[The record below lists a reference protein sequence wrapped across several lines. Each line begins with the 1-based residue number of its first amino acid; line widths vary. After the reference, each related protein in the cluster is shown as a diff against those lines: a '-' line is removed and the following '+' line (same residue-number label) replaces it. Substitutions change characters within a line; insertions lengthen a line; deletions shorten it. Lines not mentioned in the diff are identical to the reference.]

1 MISALPICS
10 LSYAGSWR
18 LTTHAQPLQAT
29 GYPRPR
35 LLARTYRSTMLT
47 RLSFDRDSSSATT
60 RSSTSTD
67 STSQTGVVI
76 AATVG
81 SLIFICVIVVLF
93 YLYRALRRIRDTRKE
108 EEKRQRARR
117 HKKMYIQPVLY
128 PTSGEDSS
136 SGCGTTVR
144 DRTWSDTPAVAA
156 SQAVYDGDFDYPY
169 PSEVDYRYAET
180 NIGVR
185 YSTQFSVAL
194 PAAQTSPRNLSS
206 DAGGQSSTVVRLD
219 HRGYNAYYP
228 VTAHAPGLL
237 VPPVSLRTSC
247 EYPGLGTVQ
256 PLDETNPQNYYR
268 RYSTDEVS
276 PLGNEETV
284 TPEGYFAGIP
294 ARLDA
299 AVHSDHPG
307 MPHGERS
314 VTGGQTVNRPVCYQ
328 GGQVTPVWDDDG
340 VLEEFYV
347 EDWTRMGK

>member
-1 MISALPICS
+1 
-10 LSYAGSWR
+10 
-18 LTTHAQPLQAT
+18 
-29 GYPRPR
+29 
-35 LLARTYRSTMLT
+35 MLT

-156 SQAVYDGDFDYPY
+156 SQAVYDGDFDYPR
-169 PSEVDYRYAET
+169 PT
-180 NIGVR
+180 
-185 YSTQFSVAL
+185 T
-194 PAAQTSPRNLSS
+194 AAQTSPRNLSS

-284 TPEGYFAGIP
+284 TPEG
-294 ARLDA
+294 
-299 AVHSDHPG
+299 DHPG

-347 EDWTRMGK
+347 EDWTRMGN